1 MVKSRRGPDL
11 PEFLELKLRE
21 FAGEEGMALAKIWMR
36 PSEQLMR
43 VETLRRFKASRL
55 SFADILLR
63 KVVRE
68 RWQIRLLSEE
78 CQDDGAAKFIY
89 RIDAG
94 RQSFTYIAR
103 AYAWDG
109 VEKVGRR
116 SDGANRD
123 MFGALF
129 IGVASEERIAREF
142 ATFDVKSEGQMRT
155 DADVIGWTPANRSSR
170 HFDSVVDALASG
182 QQPEGDAL
190 GYLMRNG
197 GFQSSGRNGTV
208 SYPGIP
214 DDHPLHHPF
223 FADLFAVYLVRL
235 VSVDLVNAVAR
246 TRNPRSARLDGSLA
260 RQLGIGN
267 SSGQGMCVALQ
278 RWPHWVATWVSVRET
293 ALGYSKS
300 RPIEAQSV
308 ATLQDSIERAIR
320 IYRRTDPQVMDGVAR
335 NEVIIA
341 DLERIC
347 SLVSQKTEFSSWGEL
362 ADHVTVTMDGESA
375 EQLNSLLLDLVPDFC
390 DAIEPGFRLGAE
402 LQRRFEPSMTVA
414 ELRDILRRN
423 YGWALGAD
431 RSLAETHQHFWYHSI
446 DSGEQRRGERIID
459 PHEGFES
466 FIDHVGLI
474 QRLAS
479 VLVSHADVDRAGDVV
494 LQHPDLHYAISRV
507 QYLDGLP
514 YAEIRDPIAHRDFI
528 PADLIRFFLASLGIR
543 GATPLSIRY
552 VRGTF
557 FQDHPVPSEFSGPEE
572 RIRPSGQRAMS
583 EAL

>member
-1 MVKSRRGPDL
+1 MDMSRRGPDL

-21 FAGEEGMALAKIWMR
+21 FAGQDGTMRARAWMR
-36 PSEQLMR
+36 SPDQLMR

-55 SFADILLR
+55 SFGDMLMR

-68 RWQIRLLSEE
+68 RWQITLLWEE
-78 CQDDGAAKFIY
+78 CHEDGAAKFVY
-89 RIDAG
+89 RIETGAHA
-94 RQSFTYIAR
+94 FTYIAR

-129 IGVASEERIAREF
+129 IGVASDERIAREF

-182 QQPEGDAL
+182 RQPEGDAL

-235 VSVDLVNAVAR
+235 VSIDLVNALAR
-246 TRNPRSARLDGSLA
+246 ALNPRAARLDAALA

-293 ALGYSKS
+293 VLGYSKS
-300 RPIEAQSV
+300 RPIDAQGI
-308 ATLQDSIERAIR
+308 AILQDSIDRTIR
-320 IYRRTDPQVMDGVAR
+320 IYRRTDPQVMDGVAS
-335 NEVIIA
+335 NEAIIA
-341 DLERIC
+341 DLERI
-347 SLVSQKTEFSSWGEL
+347 SALVSQPTGFAVWGEL
-362 ADHVTVTMDGESA
+362 ADHVAATLDGESA

-390 DAIEPGFRLGAE
+390 DAIEPCFRLGAE
-402 LQRRFEPSMTVA
+402 RQRRFEPAMTVA

-423 YGWALGAD
+423 YGWALTAD

-459 PHEGFES
+459 PHERFES

-479 VLVSHADVDRAGDVV
+479 VLASHADVDRAGDVV
-494 LQHPDLHYAISRV
+494 LDHPDLHYAISRV
-507 QYLDGLP
+507 QYLDRVP

-557 FQDHPVPSEFSGPEE
+557 FQDHPVPSEFHGPE
-572 RIRPSGQRAMS
+572 RLVRPSGQREMS